1 MNGRLILFIPN
12 NWLYIL
18 LFQRIFSKFVLSW
31 ALQNMHQK
39 NIKMR
44 AILLLVFGWAVSP
57 GTAAPNYRNL
67 AGNGKECGL
76 TNGDKGPKPS
86 AYIMGGTAAN
96 IIDFPYAVSFQ
107 NNSNGDQHFC
117 AGSLV
122 SLNQRQI
129 RGQCWVY
136 LWATLGHSWGILGEL
151 LGFLRIC
158 WGNFVSF
165 LGNCWGNL
173 GTTLGEL
180 GDKVKGYFR
189 VTQGNLRQAY

>member
-1 MNGRLILFIPN
+1 
-12 NWLYIL
+12 
-18 LFQRIFSKFVLSW
+18 
-31 ALQNMHQK
+31 MHQK

-122 SLNQRQI
+122 SLNQRQL

-136 LWATLGHSWGILGEL
+136 LWATLGHSWG
-151 LGFLRIC
+151 
-158 WGNFVSF
+158 
-165 LGNCWGNL
+165 NCWGNL
-173 GTTLGEL
+173 GANLGEL
-180 GDKVKGYFR
+180 GDKLKGYFR
-189 VTQGNLRQAY
+189 VTQSNLR

>member
-1 MNGRLILFIPN
+1 
-12 NWLYIL
+12 
-18 LFQRIFSKFVLSW
+18 
-31 ALQNMHQK
+31 
-39 NIKMR
+39 MR

-57 GTAAPNYRNL
+57 GSAAPNYRNL

-122 SLNQRQI
+122 SLNQRQL

-136 LWATLGHSWGILGEL
+136 LWATLGHSWG
-151 LGFLRIC
+151 
-158 WGNFVSF
+158 
-165 LGNCWGNL
+165 NCWGNL
-173 GTTLGEL
+173 GANLGEL
-180 GDKVKGYFR
+180 GDKLKGYFR
-189 VTQGNLRQAY
+189 VTQSNLR

>member
-1 MNGRLILFIPN
+1 
-12 NWLYIL
+12 
-18 LFQRIFSKFVLSW
+18 
-31 ALQNMHQK
+31 MHQK

-57 GTAAPNYRNL
+57 GSAAPNYRNL

-122 SLNQRQI
+122 SLNHRQL
-129 RGQCWVY
+129 RGSNYGQ
-136 LWATLGHSWGILGEL
+136 LRGNFWATLGQL
-151 LGFLRIC
+151 
-158 WGNFVSF
+158 WGNF
-165 LGNCWGNL
+165 GNS
-173 GTTLGEL
+173 
-180 GDKVKGYFR
+180 
-189 VTQGNLRQAY
+189 

>member
-1 MNGRLILFIPN
+1 MKLLILFITN
-12 NWLYIL
+12 NLFHFI
-18 LFQRIFSKFVLSW
+18 FQRIFSKFMLSW
-31 ALQNMHQK
+31 ALSNMHQK

-122 SLNQRQI
+122 SLNQRQL

-136 LWATLGHSWGILGEL
+136 LWATLGQLWGILGEL
-151 LGFLRIC
+151 LGQLWVI
-158 WGNFVSF
+158 
-165 LGNCWGNL
+165 
-173 GTTLGEL
+173 LGEL
-180 GDKVKGYFR
+180 LGQLCVILGELLGQLGGNFR
-189 VTQGNLRQAY
+189 ETWGQS

>member
-1 MNGRLILFIPN
+1 
-12 NWLYIL
+12 
-18 LFQRIFSKFVLSW
+18 
-31 ALQNMHQK
+31 MHQ
-39 NIKMR
+39 NSIKMR

-57 GTAAPNYRNL
+57 GSAAPNYRNL

-122 SLNQRQI
+122 SFNHRQLW
-129 RGQCWVY
+129 GQCC
-136 LWATLGHSWGILGEL
+136 LLMGNFGATLGQLWDILGDL
-151 LGFLRIC
+151 LGQL
-158 WGNFVSF
+158 
-165 LGNCWGNL
+165 
-173 GTTLGEL
+173 
-180 GDKVKGYFR
+180 
-189 VTQGNLRQAY
+189 

>member
-1 MNGRLILFIPN
+1 
-12 NWLYIL
+12 
-18 LFQRIFSKFVLSW
+18 
-31 ALQNMHQK
+31 MHQ
-39 NIKMR
+39 NSIKMR

-57 GTAAPNYRNL
+57 GSAAPNYRNL

-122 SLNQRQI
+122 SLNHRQLKH
-129 RGQCWVY
+129 GAMSTY
-136 LWATLGHSWGILGEL
+136 G
-151 LGFLRIC
+151 
-158 WGNFVSF
+158 
-165 LGNCWGNL
+165 
-173 GTTLGEL
+173 
-180 GDKVKGYFR
+180 
-189 VTQGNLRQAY
+189 

>member
-1 MNGRLILFIPN
+1 
-12 NWLYIL
+12 
-18 LFQRIFSKFVLSW
+18 
-31 ALQNMHQK
+31 MHQK

-57 GTAAPNYRNL
+57 GSAAPNYRNL

-107 NNSNGDQHFC
+107 QNSNGDQHFC

-122 SLNQRQI
+122 SLNHRQL
-129 RGQCWVY
+129 RGAMSGLLMGNFGLTLGQ
-136 LWATLGHSWGILGEL
+136 LWGDFGATLG
-151 LGFLRIC
+151 
-158 WGNFVSF
+158 
-165 LGNCWGNL
+165 
-173 GTTLGEL
+173 
-180 GDKVKGYFR
+180 
-189 VTQGNLRQAY
+189 